1 MEAAANGRRRSILRA
16 ALQMQKV
23 SLQYESFRPAK
34 ETRAGQSEGFGSDP
48 DVGNGAFAPRR
59 LSNDD
64 SASIGGDDPLQ
75 GIGSEHSFSSHVLE
89 NESPMSLWSLKSAS
103 RRSLSAVL
111 RDVALVVLFSAG
123 LMRTAIPSLFY
134 AIISIQALYSR
145 NCGSLQAV
153 LPRIWVVLVACVAL
167 AMIISHAIL
176 NLISPDSGFSPI
188 LLQVACKCLLLLH
201 LLNRTSR
208 CLVPVSPRPPHPA
221 AHTCHSC
228 RTH

>member
-1 MEAAANGRRRSILRA
+1 
-16 ALQMQKV
+16 MQKA
-23 SLQYESFRPAK
+23 SLQYESFLPAK
-34 ETRAGQSEGFGSDP
+34 ETGAGQSEGLGSDP
-48 DVGNGAFAPRR
+48 DVGGNGAFAPRR
-59 LSNDD
+59 LSNDL
-64 SASIGGDDPLQ
+64 SASIGGDDLLQ
-75 GIGSEHSFSSHVLE
+75 GTGREQSFSSHVLE
-89 NESPMSLWSLKSAS
+89 NETPMSLWSFFLKSAS
-103 RRSLSAVL
+103 RQSLSAVL

-145 NCGSLQAV
+145 NCVSLKAV

-176 NLISPDSGFSPI
+176 NLISDFGFSPI
-188 LLQVACKCLLLLH
+188 LLQVACKCLLLLR

-208 CLVPVSPRPPHPA
+208 SLVPVLLRAPHLA

-228 RTH
+228 RTLWPSPPRCCCLLLIF

>member
-1 MEAAANGRRRSILRA
+1 
-16 ALQMQKV
+16 MQRL

-176 NLISPDSGFSPI
+176 NHISDSGFSPI
-188 LLQVACKCLLLLH
+188 LLQVTCKCPVLLR
-201 LLNRTSR
+201 LLNRASR
-208 CLVPVSPRPPHPA
+208 SLVPVLLRSPHLA

-228 RTH
+228 RTLWPSPPRCCCLLLIF